1 MRHQTRLASC
11 FKTGLRRSHVRQNV
25 GGASRSPRSG
35 ERGYGGQPD
44 ASAFRLIANRRGV
57 SLVVVMIAISMS
69 MVLTYAA
76 LSSQARG
83 VQVRQNVNRR
93 EMARQA
99 AESGV
104 SITLN
109 KLQSST
115 WSGVT
120 TALSG
125 TLDSDKQGTTS
136 YTIEF
141 RTIDGQTSPSAY
153 PAGQGQTSL
162 SGATA
167 FYDSTS
173 NGLSST
179 SADTAAIATR
189 QAFQLLI
196 RSTGKWASLTDPLDF
211 VTETVEVGIELQ
223 PRVPGRQIL
232 APDITQ
238 ATDVLASNAGYDTIQ
253 NYAFFATDGNSTSP
267 SLTLEPGQRFDGPT
281 WLKQGVAVYKGPKW
295 SSSIRDVFLQ
305 STGTLYSTGS
315 GGTVS
320 FLHPH
325 PFGGSITMAT
335 SFTAAEVADLT
346 KLNIPRITAT
356 STPTTPTIN
365 FDGWKTYQLYQGGFS
380 YSAEVITNS
389 SLSNVVL
396 RPSLRNPLGVF
407 YRNSALQL
415 DDNVFIQ
422 GTLVCSG
429 KLTFSGSNLNI
440 SSVNWRDSSG
450 GTVIANGSLFPR
462 LPAVVAQ
469 SIQLNDDNR
478 ASVDGAV
485 LLTSTVSKTDGNYE
499 LVAGTELTL
508 SGTQATSV
516 PIRQPYSQ
524 VQLPATTDLSSV
536 SEIGTHAI
544 WLADGNS
551 GNWFPIVDVDT
562 VNRRLIVLGEA
573 SRPNPVSYRIRRQRV
588 RNFDIRGPLMAT
600 RSLIAVSTS
609 WKLSSGLWT
618 NQYSLWQLKTQI
630 QANNNQPITPFA
642 TWVAD
647 PLNYAGWGNPWES
660 FGLPLEPVVHIR
672 PQAGIKFRDSL
683 PLFKGYV
690 PPANLITA
698 TNDPSG
704 YRWRVLFWRE
714 MP

>member
-1 MRHQTRLASC
+1 M
-11 FKTGLRRSHVRQNV
+11 
-25 GGASRSPRSG
+25 
-35 ERGYGGQPD
+35 
-44 ASAFRLIANRRGV
+44 

-69 MVLTYAA
+69 MALTYAA

-109 KLQSST
+109 TLQSSA
-115 WSGVT
+115 WNGVT

-125 TLDSDKQGTTS
+125 TLGSDKTGTTS

-153 PAGQGQTSL
+153 PTGQGQTTL
-162 SGATA
+162 SGSTA
-167 FYDSTS
+167 FFNSTT
-173 NGLSST
+173 NGLSSN

-211 VTETVEVGIELQ
+211 VTEVVEVGIELQ

-232 APDITQ
+232 SPDITE

-253 NYAFFATDGNSTSP
+253 NYAFFASDGTSTSA

-281 WLKQGVAVYKGPKW
+281 WLKQGVSVYKGPKW

-305 STGTLYSTGS
+305 STGTLYSTSS

-325 PFGGSITMAT
+325 PFGGSITMAA

-346 KLNIPRITAT
+346 KLNVPRVTAT

-380 YSAEVITNS
+380 YSAEAISSS
-389 SLSNVVL
+389 SLNNVVL

-407 YRNSALQL
+407 YRDSALQL
-415 DDNVFIQ
+415 DDNVIIQ

-429 KLTFSGSNLNI
+429 KLTFSGANLNI
-440 SSVNWRDSSG
+440 ASVNWRDSSG
-450 GTVIANGSLFPR
+450 GAVVANGSLFPR

-478 ASVDGAV
+478 ASVDGAM
-485 LLTSTVSKTDGNYE
+485 LLTSSVTKTDGNYE
-499 LVAGTELTL
+499 LVSGTELTL

-536 SEIGTHAI
+536 SETGTHAI

-551 GNWFPIVDVDT
+551 GNWFSIIDVDT

-573 SRPNPVSYRIRRQRV
+573 SRPKPVSYRIRKKRLRSLDV
-588 RNFDIRGPLMAT
+588 RGPLMAT
-600 RSLIAVSTS
+600 RSTISVSSS
-609 WKLSSGLWT
+609 WKLSSGLWS
-618 NQYSLWQLKTQI
+618 NQYSLWQLITQI
-630 QANNNQPITPFA
+630 QANNNQPITPFV

-647 PLNYAGWGNPWES
+647 PLNYNGWGNPWEN

-698 TNDPSG
+698 INDPSG

-714 MP
+714 LP